1 MKLTVKKIATLA
13 MLAAIAYVIMVFIRI
28 PIMPAAPYLEYDAK
42 DVFFVIAGFLI
53 GPIEGLVV
61 VILVCL
67 IEMVTVSTS
76 GPIGLL
82 MNVIASLC
90 FVIPA
95 AAIYKAKKSTVTAVI
110 GLLTGVFCMTGSMIL
125 WNYLITPLYT
135 GTPREVIVGMLPTI
149 FLPFN
154 LIKAGINMALTLM
167 IYKPI
172 SIILH
177 KSGLLETKKDA
188 EEAEVKEAK
197 KFSFIPIIIG
207 IAILGACIGIIIL
220 FKVNAVPA

>member
-1 MKLTVKKIATLA
+1 
-13 MLAAIAYVIMVFIRI
+13 
-28 PIMPAAPYLEYDAK
+28 
-42 DVFFVIAGFLI
+42 
-53 GPIEGLVV
+53 
-61 VILVCL
+61 
-67 IEMVTVSTS
+67 MVTVSTS

-125 WNYLITPLYT
+125 WNYLVTPLYT

-154 LIKAGINMALTLM
+154 LIKAGINMGLTLM

-172 SIILH
+172 STILH
-177 KSGLLETKKDA
+177 KSGILEEHGKNEAETHTETKK
-188 EEAEVKEAK
+188 
-197 KFSFIPIIIG
+197 KFSPLAIIIG
-207 IAILGACIGIIIL
+207 LVIIVLCAVGIVIL
-220 FKVNAVPA
+220 